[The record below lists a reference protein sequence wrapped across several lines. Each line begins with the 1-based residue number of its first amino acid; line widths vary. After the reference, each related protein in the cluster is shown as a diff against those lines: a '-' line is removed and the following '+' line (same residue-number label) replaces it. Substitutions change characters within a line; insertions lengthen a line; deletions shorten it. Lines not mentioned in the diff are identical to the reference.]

1 MSLFFS
7 NFAFQIVF
15 THKTGKEENNV
26 MAIIFAKE
34 NKDITTQKLE
44 MNITFDNSEKVSGVL
59 TIVVEENDYQDNVR
73 KTLNDYRKKA
83 NIPGFRPGQAPIGMI
98 KRQLGSQV
106 KVDAINKLVGEKIY
120 DYISENKINMLGQ
133 PMPHLG
139 EEPVDLDAPAPYTL
153 KFDIAVA
160 PEIDIKLSKR
170 NKIPFYNIAV
180 SDEMIDQQID
190 AYASRGGSYE
200 KVDSYEDNDM
210 LKGDLRELNED
221 GSTKEG
227 GITVSDAVLM
237 PAYIKVDDQKALF
250 QGCKTGDIITFCPK
264 AAYPESTVEISSL
277 LKISKEEA
285 EKVESSFSYQITEIT
300 RYKKHAIDQEL
311 FDQTFGE
318 GVVKD
323 EKAFRNKIAD
333 NLKEQLSI
341 NAEYRFLSD
350 VRAYVEKKLGD
361 VKYADELM
369 KRIMLANNKDKDQ
382 KYVDDNYGASIKEL
396 TWHLAKNHLLE
407 QCEIKIEDGD
417 VKDIAKDMTRMQFAQ
432 YGMANIPE
440 EYIEQYAEEMLKK
453 PEQVDQLVSQAA
465 DKKLMKALKTVV
477 ALDEKDITFE
487 EFQKLDA

>member
-7 NFAFQIVF
+7 NFAFRIVF
-15 THKTGKEENNV
+15 IFNN
-26 MAIIFAKE
+26 AILFAKE

-170 NKIPFYNIAV
+170 NKIPYYNIAV

-300 RYKKHAIDQEL
+300 RYKKHAIDQKL

-487 EFQKLDA
+487 EFQKLGA

>member
-15 THKTGKEENNV
+15 IFNN
-26 MAIIFAKE
+26 AILFAKE

-139 EEPVDLDAPAPYTL
+139 EEPIDLDAPAPYTL

-487 EFQKLDA
+487 AFQKLDA

>member
-1 MSLFFS
+1 
-7 NFAFQIVF
+7 
-15 THKTGKEENNV
+15 
-26 MAIIFAKE
+26 
-34 NKDITTQKLE
+34 

-59 TIVVEENDYQDNVR
+59 TIIIEEADYQDDVR
-73 KTLNDYRKKA
+73 KTLNSYRQKT

-98 KRQLGSQV
+98 KRQFGSQV

-139 EEPVDLDAPAPYTL
+139 EEPIDLDAPATYTM

-170 NKIPFYNIAV
+170 NKIAYYNIAV

-190 AYASRGGSYE
+190 AYASRSGSYE

-210 LKGDLRELNED
+210 LKGDLRELNAD
-221 GSTKEG
+221 GSTKED

-250 QGCKTGDIITFCPK
+250 QGCKAGDIITFNPK
-264 AAYPESTVEISSL
+264 KAYPESTVEVSSL
-277 LKISKEEA
+277 LKITKEEA
-285 EKVESSFSYQITEIT
+285 ENVDADFSYQITEIT
-300 RYKKHAIDQEL
+300 RYKKHAVDQEL

-318 GVVKD
+318 GNVKD
-323 EKAFRNKIAD
+323 EKDFREKIAA
-333 NLKEQLSI
+333 NLKEQLNT

-350 VRAYVEKKLGD
+350 VRAYIEKKLGD
-361 VKYADELM
+361 VKYADDLM

-382 KYVDDNYGASIKEL
+382 KYVDDNYAASIKEL
-396 TWHLAKNHLLE
+396 TWHLAKNRLLE
-407 QCEIKIEDGD
+407 QCEIKIEDAD
-417 VKDIAKDMTRMQFAQ
+417 VKEVAKDMTRMQFIQ
-432 YGMANIPE
+432 YGMSNIPE

-453 PEQVDQLVSQAA
+453 PEQVDQFVNQAA
-465 DKKLMKALKTVV
+465 DRKLMKAMKEVV
-477 ALDEKDITFE
+477 ALDEKEISFE
-487 EFQKLDA
+487 DCQKLDA

>member
-7 NFAFQIVF
+7 NFAFRIVF
-15 THKTGKEENNV
+15 IFNN
-26 MAIIFAKE
+26 AILFAKE

-300 RYKKHAIDQEL
+300 RYKKHAINQEL

-487 EFQKLDA
+487 EFQKLGA